1 MKTKLTLRTLALPAL
16 LFATLILQPSTSLAQ
31 TAAITYQGVL
41 TVNGTPAN
49 STNDFTFRLFGV
61 VSGGST
67 LAGPI
72 TNLNVRVTNGLF
84 TVIVDFGAIGDTFY
98 ASDRWLEIA
107 TRPAGSGAFVS
118 LSPRQPIT
126 ATPRA
131 LYAGYAGFA
140 AGAATLTG
148 PLPGASLAGN
158 YSQTVSITNAA
169 NQFRGS
175 FTGNGGGLTNLNAA
189 QLASGTL
196 PSARLSGSYGNALT
210 LNNAANSFTGSGA
223 GLAGLNA
230 SQLASGTVPDARLA
244 ANVARRDQ
252 GNTFTAAQT
261 ITNGGQVPLRLQ
273 GNDTGGTWLD
283 LANASAGG
291 RTWNFI
297 SSGSGNGEGAG
308 KLLLRD
314 SAQGV
319 LMTLSTNGNV
329 GIGTVNPAAKLEVA
343 GTVKANA
350 FAGNWEEVTGT
361 AQQAVPN
368 RGYLANHAAQVTI
381 TLPPAP
387 AVGDVVR
394 VTGVGAGGWK
404 IAQNSGQGIRHW
416 GIRDPGSVWIPRETN
431 RDWWAVASSADGTKL
446 VAVVDDGQIYTSS
459 DSGVNWTPR
468 EADRNWR
475 AVASSADGTKLV
487 AVVGGGQIYT
497 STDSGVNWTP
507 RGITTN
513 WFGVAAS
520 SDGTKLVAT
529 VDGGQIYTST
539 DSGVNW
545 TPRDSKREWRGVAS
559 SADGTK
565 LIAVVGQFSAGWA
578 YTSTDSGLSWTPRAQ
593 LGDNWRVASSADG
606 NKLVVVGI
614 SSQTFTSTD
623 SGVTWT
629 PRGHIGSQGI
639 ASSADGSKLVASRGP
654 GQIHT
659 SRDSGVNWTPRESIR
674 DWFDVASSAD
684 GSKLVAVV
692 TGGQIYTS
700 DANSSVGV
708 NGGITGEQYAAVEL
722 QHLGGGVWRVLSHED
737 TITPF

>member
-1 MKTKLTLRTLALPAL
+1 MILRTIMDCGGQRSATPL
-16 LFATLILQPSTSLAQ
+16 LQSKAGRRLKLGISLVLGCWCLVLSVSAQ
-31 TAAITYQGVL
+31 TTAITYQGVL
-41 TVNGTPAN
+41 SANGAPAN
-49 STNDFTFRLFGV
+49 GTNDFTFRLFGLA
-61 VSGGST
+61 SGGSA

-72 TNLNVRVTNGLF
+72 TNLSVRLTNGLF
-84 TVIVDFGAIGDTFY
+84 TVVLDFGAIGDTFY

-107 TRPAGSGAFVS
+107 TRPAGGGAFVT
-118 LSPRQPIT
+118 LTPRQPIT

-148 PLPGASLAGN
+148 PLPGFSLAGN
-158 YSQTVSITNAA
+158 YPQTVSITNAA

-175 FTGNGGGLTNLNAA
+175 FTGNAGGLTN
-189 QLASGTL
+189 
-196 PSARLSGSYGNALT
+196 
-210 LNNAANSFTGSGA
+210 
-223 GLAGLNA
+223 LNA

-244 ANVARRDQ
+244 GNVARRDQ
-252 GNTFTAAQT
+252 ANTFTAAQT
-261 ITNGGQVPLRLQ
+261 INNGGQIPLRVQ
-273 GNDTGGTWLD
+273 GNDNGGTWVNLE
-283 LANASAGG
+283 NSSAGG

-297 SSGSGNGEGAG
+297 SSGSGNGEGPG

-319 LMTLSTNGNV
+319 LMTLSTNGSV
-329 GIGTVNPAAKLEVA
+329 GIGTVNPAARLEVA

-394 VTGVGAGGWK
+394 VAGAGPGGWK
-404 IAQNSGQGIRHW
+404 IAQNSGQVIRHW
-416 GIRDPGSVWIPRETN
+416 GIRDPGSVWVPRETN
-431 RDWWAVASSADGTKL
+431 RNWWAVASSADGTKL
-446 VAVVDDGQIYTSS
+446 VAVVYPGQIYTSL

-468 EADRNWR
+468 ETDRNWR

-507 RGITTN
+507 RGTPSN
-513 WFGVAAS
+513 WQSVAS
-520 SDGTKLVAT
+520 SADGTKLVS
-529 VDGGQIYTST
+529 VVYSGQIYTST
-539 DSGVNW
+539 DSGGNW
-545 TPRDSKREWRGVAS
+545 TPRDSNRFWRGVAS

-565 LIAVVGQFSAGWA
+565 LVAVVGNSLGRA
-578 YTSTDSGLSWTPRAQ
+578 YTSTDSGLTWTPRMQ
-593 LGDNWRVASSADG
+593 LGDNWRVTSSAGGD
-606 NKLVVVGI
+606 KLAVVGI
-614 SSQTFTSTD
+614 GSQTFTSTD

-629 PRGHIGSQGI
+629 PRGSIGSQGI
-639 ASSADGSKLVASRGP
+639 ASSADGSKLVACYSSGT
-654 GQIHT
+654 IHT

-674 DWFDVASSAD
+674 DWSDVDSSAD
-684 GSKLVAVV
+684 GTKLVAVV
-692 TGGQIYTS
+692 SGGQIYTS
-700 DANSSVGV
+700 HANSSVGV
-708 NGGITGEQYAAVEL
+708 IGGITGAQESAVEL
-722 QHLGGGVWRVLSHED
+722 QYIGGGAWRVLSHEAP
-737 TITPF
+737 ITPF